1 MRAALLG
8 SMALLASIASAEEPE
23 DWVAPKDNLAVGMRR
38 AMEAERARGEGRRI
52 GNPHTYGNLCVFRL
66 SNHCHSSTALHVI
79 RQMRVPCRRDGED
92 SDGRAYERFELTAAG
107 RSSQREDPRL
117 RYWVHSRL
125 KLVEVTGV
133 SQPEAQ
139 LSRDNVKDLLES
151 EDATTAVAAGELS
164 LAGRLP
170 YLKSQEALQII
181 STQLQNTSSGLRTA
195 WVGVCSRWSI
205 SYKSEAMSDLTASPH
220 GYCEALKRL
229 REMQSSGQP
238 VHRHGVP
245 LDGV

>member
-1 MRAALLG
+1 MRAVLLG
-8 SMALLASIASAEEPE
+8 SMALLASMTRAEEPE

-38 AMEAERARGEGRRI
+38 AMEAERARAEGRRT
-52 GNPHTYGNLCVFRL
+52 GPHTYGNPCVL
-66 SNHCHSSTALHVI
+66 PADPTTAISSTAPHVI
-79 RQMRVPCRRDGED
+79 NQMRVPCRRDDEYFE
-92 SDGRAYERFELTAAG
+92 GRAYERFELTAAG

-117 RYWVHSRL
+117 RYWMHSRL

-139 LSRDNVKDLLES
+139 LSRVNVKDLLES

-170 YLKSQEALQII
+170 YLKSHEALQII

-220 GYCEALKRL
+220 GYCEPLNRL

-238 VHRHGVP
+238 IHRHGVP
-245 LDGV
+245 SEV

>member
-1 MRAALLG
+1 M
-8 SMALLASIASAEEPE
+8 
-23 DWVAPKDNLAVGMRR
+23 
-38 AMEAERARGEGRRI
+38 
-52 GNPHTYGNLCVFRL
+52 
-66 SNHCHSSTALHVI
+66 
-79 RQMRVPCRRDGED
+79 PCRRDGENLE
-92 SDGRAYERFELTAAG
+92 GQAYERFELTAAG
-107 RSSQREDPRL
+107 RSAKREDPRL

-125 KLVEVTGV
+125 KLVELTGA

-139 LSRDNVKDLLES
+139 LTRDNVKDLLES

-170 YLKSQEALQII
+170 YLKSHEALQII
-181 STQLQNTSSGLRTA
+181 STQLQNTSSGLRAA

-220 GYCEALKRL
+220 GYCEPLKRL

-238 VHRHGVP
+238 MRRYGVP
-245 LDGV
+245 LEV

>member
-1 MRAALLG
+1 MQKGAALVI
-8 SMALLASIASAEEPE
+8 STHMATRVFSADPTTAILAP
-23 DWVAPKDNLAVGMRR
+23 LR
-38 AMEAERARGEGRRI
+38 
-52 GNPHTYGNLCVFRL
+52 
-66 SNHCHSSTALHVI
+66 HVI
-79 RQMRVPCRRDGED
+79 DQMCVPCRRDGED
-92 SDGRAYERFELTAAG
+92 SNGRAYEHFELTVEG

-139 LSRDNVKDLLES
+139 LSRENVKDLLES

-170 YLKSQEALQII
+170 ILTSHEALQII
-181 STQLQNTSSGLRTA
+181 STQLQNTSSGLWAA

-205 SYKSEAMSDLTASPH
+205 SYQSEAMSDLTASPH
-220 GYCEALKRL
+220 GYCEPLKRL
-229 REMQSSGQP
+229 REMQSSGRP
-238 VHRHGVP
+238 IHRHGVP
-245 LDGV
+245 LEHV

>member
-1 MRAALLG
+1 M
-8 SMALLASIASAEEPE
+8 
-23 DWVAPKDNLAVGMRR
+23 
-38 AMEAERARGEGRRI
+38 
-52 GNPHTYGNLCVFRL
+52 
-66 SNHCHSSTALHVI
+66 
-79 RQMRVPCRRDGED
+79 PCRRDGED
-92 SDGRAYERFELTAAG
+92 SEGRAYERFELTAAG

-117 RYWVHSRL
+117 RYWMHSRL

-133 SQPEAQ
+133 SQPEVQ
-139 LSRDNVKDLLES
+139 LTRENVKDLLES

-170 YLKSQEALQII
+170 YLKSHEALQII

-220 GYCEALKRL
+220 GYCEPLKRL

-238 VHRHGVP
+238 IHRYGVP
-245 LDGV
+245 LEGV